1 MSKKETIMA
10 NNVIIGVDFL
20 TNEICNLFGIKTDST
35 CEIHRKL
42 WYMFYSIQNRPSI
55 DGLMDKDICNPLNVK
70 FEEKIK
76 LRLIRSILLEQIL
89 DFISSYIKLKGISH
103 EVARKMVRNK
113 LYEHKEI
120 QLGEFM

>member
-1 MSKKETIMA
+1 MA
-10 NNVIIGVDFL
+10 NNVITGVDFL